1 MYLFNPIHLFN
12 MLIFHLMVVYRRL
25 SQIFFLDSWD
35 KRLHAWMWRTYIYIH
50 AVANVS
56 MWTDREMPD
65 GDNTRWCCVP
75 RYALKYVHIYI
86 HIHAY
91 GNIHYIHH
99 IPIFIC
105 IYLCV
110 GELKPNSQ
118 TKKTCCFASQRRSAG
133 GPDRLCHGWWMRSC
147 KAELRL
153 VGIHGE
159 KSLNRWRWTYC
170 SYGHLPVITG
180 YKWDY
185 TWYKWGFL
193 STYNWYFGP

>member
-110 GELKPNSQ
+110 GELKQNSQ
-118 TKKTCCFASQRRSAG
+118 TKKHVASRRSVAALEARIGCATVG
-133 GPDRLCHGWWMRSC
+133 GWGRARRSC
-147 KAELRL
+147 GWLGSMA
-153 VGIHGE
+153 
-159 KSLNRWRWTYC
+159 KSRWIVEG
-170 SYGHLPVITG
+170 GHIAVMAIYQL
-180 YKWDY
+180 
-185 TWYKWGFL
+185 
-193 STYNWYFGP
+193 